1 MVLKPPLFLYKTVVG
16 NLKKSSMLEYLK
28 DKKNLPYF
36 IMLIIGIII
45 ATYKYDFLSALIGF
59 GIIILFGIVMGL
71 LIRLFIK

>member
-1 MVLKPPLFLYKTVVG
+1 
-16 NLKKSSMLEYLK
+16 MLDYLK